1 MISKSRF
8 YNTFDYFGNKRKV
21 RNWTVIR
28 KLLIVYGGFFKKR
41 RNNRLFEKWVEM
53 TRAQRQV
60 DNIRDC
66 GDNDRSTFFQGQG
79 GDRIRIR
86 LLIRTIE

>member
-1 MISKSRF
+1 M
-8 YNTFDYFGNKRKV
+8 
-21 RNWTVIR
+21 
-28 KLLIVYGGFFKKR
+28 KR

-66 GDNDRSTFFQGQG
+66 GDNDRSTFFQEPG
-79 GDRIRIR
+79 GDRIGIR
-86 LLIRTIE
+86 LLIRTIK

>member
-1 MISKSRF
+1 
-8 YNTFDYFGNKRKV
+8 
-21 RNWTVIR
+21 
-28 KLLIVYGGFFKKR
+28 
-41 RNNRLFEKWVEM
+41 M

-66 GDNDRSTFFQGQG
+66 GDNDSSTFFQEPG

-86 LLIRTIE
+86 LLIRTIEYNLRDCIFTTSVSAFHCDIMSFLHSSIPTRTCVDVSSLVRLIVL